1 MKIKSGE
8 IRSSDTGLRSGKK
21 LDCSVIKMLQF
32 IWIAMNKLK
41 SKNLVMQIVI
51 SQCVKSVLFG
61 VFFCPNFFRIWTGYG
76 DLLCKSPY
84 SNGIQENVDQKNS
97 KYGYFHA
104 VSSFHRDI

>member
-21 LDCSVIKMLQF
+21 LDCSVVKMLQF

-51 SQCVKSVLFG
+51 SQCVKSVRIRS
-61 VFFCPNFFRIWTGYG
+61 FFLSKFFPHLGWIRRF
-76 DLLCKSPY
+76 P
-84 SNGIQENVDQKNS
+84 
-97 KYGYFHA
+97 
-104 VSSFHRDI
+104 